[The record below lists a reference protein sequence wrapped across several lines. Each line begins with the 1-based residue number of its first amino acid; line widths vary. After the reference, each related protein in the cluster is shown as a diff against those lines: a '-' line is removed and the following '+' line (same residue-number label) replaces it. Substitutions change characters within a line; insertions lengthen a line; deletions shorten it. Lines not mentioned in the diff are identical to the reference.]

1 MWTFETK
8 RDVTG
13 NKVYYFPSLRQ
24 EKLVWKQI
32 LMKENDFTTCKG
44 NIATS

>member
-8 RDVTG
+8 KDVTD
-13 NKVYYFPSLRQ
+13 NKVYYFPSQRE

-32 LMKENDFTTCKG
+32 LMKENDFTTYKG